1 MRKFFRRLKRKI
13 VYYNAVRLANKCH
26 EKSGYRYFVVADT
39 KGRLVVMDKKNF
51 RILKRKHYL
60 PNVPTNIFTD
70 GCIYYTANRKGE
82 YMTEKSR
89 VRNKHWYIFGE

>member
-1 MRKFFRRLKRKI
+1 
-13 VYYNAVRLANKCH
+13 
-26 EKSGYRYFVVADT
+26 
-39 KGRLVVMDKKNF
+39 MDKKNF

>member
-26 EKSGYRYFVVADT
+26 AKNGYRYFVVPTT
-39 KGRLVVMDKKNF
+39 KGKLIVMDKKNF

-60 PNVPTNIFTD
+60 SDVPTHMLAD
-70 GCIYYTANRKGE
+70 RCIYHTANRKGE
-82 YMTEKSR
+82 CMTEKSR
-89 VRNKHWYIFGE
+89 VCKKHWYIFGE